1 MRDTRLREEATRL
14 HNAAMLYAYA
24 YPSDPFAYV
33 RMKRDLS
40 LGIYDRERIVEH
52 SEAVLAERR
61 ASVEKKFKE
70 WKKQVKR
77 LQEGVGAA

>member
-1 MRDTRLREEATRL
+1 MRDTRL
-14 HNAAMLYAYA
+14 HNAAMLYAHA

-52 SEAVLAERR
+52 AEAVLAERR
-61 ASVEKKFKE
+61 GALERKAKE
-70 WKKQVKR
+70 WRNSPLRKALFNSLFGK
-77 LQEGVGAA
+77 AAA

>member
-1 MRDTRLREEATRL
+1 MRDTRL
-14 HNAAMLYAYA
+14 HNAAMLYAHA

-52 SEAVLAERR
+52 AEAVLAERR

-70 WKKQVKR
+70 WKKASRAIARAQQR
-77 LQEGVGAA
+77 EAA